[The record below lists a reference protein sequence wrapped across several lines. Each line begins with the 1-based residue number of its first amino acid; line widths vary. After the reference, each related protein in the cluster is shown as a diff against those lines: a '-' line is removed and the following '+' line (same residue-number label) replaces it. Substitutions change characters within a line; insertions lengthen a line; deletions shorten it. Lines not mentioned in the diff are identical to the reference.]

1 MKSNFS
7 GTVFGGGVQLDE
19 PVELADASR
28 VHVTIIPVDQWKGRW
43 SQVLSTL
50 EELRVSHPI
59 RSGRLKYTREQL
71 HERS

>member
-19 PVELADASR
+19 RVELADASR
-28 VHVTIIPVDQWKGRW
+28 VHVTIIPVDQWTGRW
-43 SQVLSTL
+43 NQVLATL
-50 EELRVSHPI
+50 EDLRAAHPI
-59 RSGRLKYTREQL
+59 RSGGLKYTREQL

>member
-19 PVELADASR
+19 RVELADASR

-43 SQVLSTL
+43 SQVLATL
-50 EELRVSHPI
+50 EELRVAHPI
-59 RSGRLKYTREQL
+59 QSGGLKYTREQL
-71 HERS
+71 HERG

>member
-19 PVELADASR
+19 PVDLADASR
-28 VHVTIIPVDQWKGRW
+28 VHVTIIPVDQWKDRW

-50 EELRVSHPI
+50 EELRVTHPI
-59 RSGRLKYTREQL
+59 RSGGLKYTREQL
-71 HERS
+71 HERG